1 MKFHWEYAGYCVDYR
16 AFLIFMTTL
25 VYPYYTR
32 IIILVE
38 YAKWEWIY
46 INNSFFKCNNYEVF
60 ITFFLLRKNENIS
73 FFKCVLKFFFKGSTV
88 EYFITVGMF
97 KTFGIF
103 FVEYQRKYSTTSSV
117 ISLVLA
123 VQTIV
128 GSVSCKLDISV
139 NRRKC

>member
-1 MKFHWEYAGYCVDYR
+1 MC
-16 AFLIFMTTL
+16 
-25 VYPYYTR
+25 
-32 IIILVE
+32 
-38 YAKWEWIY
+38 
-46 INNSFFKCNNYEVF
+46 FK
-60 ITFFLLRKNENIS
+60 I
-73 FFKCVLKFFFKGSTV
+73 FFKGSTV

-128 GSVSCKLDISV
+128 GSVSCKLDISDREDGPMDRFYFHV
-139 NRRKC
+139 SILKILT